1 MFIGAWVI
9 IVGAVIACSSST
21 IAQITVGRFILGG
34 GIAIMTVGAPA
45 YAIEIAPAH
54 WRGRCTG
61 KLPSTVL
68 EIETNMLIV
77 IFHEADISC
86 AC

>member
-9 IVGAVIACSSST
+9 IIGSAIACSSST
-21 IAQITVGRFILGG
+21 IAQITVARFILGG
-34 GIAIMTVGAPA
+34 GISIMTVAAPA

-61 KLPSTVL
+61 EYSRLPYAIVCDL
-68 EIETNMLIV
+68 LQITN
-77 IFHEADISC
+77 
-86 AC
+86 